1 MECSIQASMGV
12 ITHWLVELQILYKGL
27 FPLGYYDHKF
37 LDINL
42 VPLYVMH

>member
-1 MECSIQASMGV
+1 MESSIQASMGV
-12 ITHWLVELQILYKGL
+12 ITHWLVEFQVQYKGL

-42 VPLYVMH
+42 IPLYVMH